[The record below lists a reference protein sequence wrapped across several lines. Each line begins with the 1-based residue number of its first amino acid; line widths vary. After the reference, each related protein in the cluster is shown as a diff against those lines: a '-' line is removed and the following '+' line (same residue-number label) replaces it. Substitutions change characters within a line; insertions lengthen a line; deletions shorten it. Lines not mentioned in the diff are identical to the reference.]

1 MSDDRPLVVT
11 LALAEPAQERLD
23 ALRRRWFPP
32 ERNHLGAHVTLFHA
46 LPGHGVDRVRALL
59 RQAAAREA
67 FDVEVAAVRRL
78 GRGVAL
84 DLRSSELGPL
94 HRGLR
99 AAVVDAFGEEVTAQD
114 RQGLRAHVTVANKLD
129 AGPAR
134 TAYEAVSAGFSPW
147 TAPATGLALW
157 RYDGGPW
164 RSVGVEGFTPA
175 GAGPGPGAARAPA
188 ATA

>member
-1 MSDDRPLVVT
+1 MAGEHGLVSDDRPLVVT
-11 LALAEPAQERLD
+11 LALAEHAQERLD

-32 ERNHLGAHVTLFHA
+32 ARNHLGAHVTLFHA

-59 RQAAAREA
+59 REAAGRQT

-84 DLRSSELGPL
+84 DLRSAALDPL
-94 HRGLR
+94 HRGLQ
-99 AAVVDAFGEEVTAQD
+99 AAVVDAFGQEVTAQD

-134 TAYEAVSAGFSPW
+134 TAYDAVCASFSPW

-164 RSVGVEGFTPA
+164 EPAGVEEFTPA
-175 GAGPGPGAARAPA
+175 
-188 ATA
+188 